1 MTLASIF
8 QSGVSIQFYI
18 VLSTLLFCIGAIGVL
33 VRRNAIILLMC
44 IELMLNAVNLLMV
57 AFSTYFGK
65 ADGQI
70 FVFFIMVVAAAEATV
85 GLSILVMAYRN
96 LRTTDCPA
104 TCRCI
109 DKWYNRQRSSKSSRR
124 CNCYEC
130 NVYCLCLC
138 ANSFQFCA

>member
-1 MTLASIF
+1 MVLGSIF
-8 QSGVSIQFYI
+8 NAGVSIEYYI
-18 VLSTLLFCIGAIGVL
+18 VLSTILFVIGAIGVM

-70 FVFFIMVVAAAEATV
+70 FVFFLMVVAAAEATV

-96 LRTTDCPA
+96 IRTTDVGLFN
-104 TCRCI
+104 
-109 DKWYNRQRSSKSSRR
+109 KLKG
-124 CNCYEC
+124 
-130 NVYCLCLC
+130 
-138 ANSFQFCA
+138 

>member
-8 QSGVSIQFYI
+8 HSGVSIQFYI

-96 LRTTDCPA
+96 LRTTDVGLFN
-104 TCRCI
+104 
-109 DKWYNRQRSSKSSRR
+109 KLNG
-124 CNCYEC
+124 
-130 NVYCLCLC
+130 
-138 ANSFQFCA
+138 

>member
-1 MTLASIF
+1 MILAGIF

-18 VLSTLLFCIGAIGVL
+18 VLATLLFSIGAVGVL

-44 IELMLNAVNLLMV
+44 IELMLNAVNLLLV

-96 LRTTDCPA
+96 LKTTDVGLFN
-104 TCRCI
+104 
-109 DKWYNRQRSSKSSRR
+109 KLNG
-124 CNCYEC
+124 
-130 NVYCLCLC
+130 
-138 ANSFQFCA
+138 